1 MKILYHFRTRGTGAE
16 GVHIA
21 GIASAFQRLGHE
33 VVFASP
39 TGANPLATAGADP
52 FGAAKRKSL
61 LSRITAWAP
70 AAVFEVLEILYNRVW
85 ASRLERLIREE
96 RPELIYER
104 HAFFLSATA
113 RLAERHRIPL
123 IVEVNELA
131 GDERVRAQPWFSG
144 LARAA
149 DRFTFARA
157 RRIVVVSPHLKR
169 RIVEMGVAEE
179 KVLVL
184 PNAVSEEMLSAKV
197 DPEAVREKLGCREA
211 IVVGFVGWFVPW
223 HRLEVLVEQ
232 FAVLARGEARLRLVL
247 VGNGPLKDALVQQAA
262 ELGIADRVIFAGAVP
277 HGEVPGY
284 VAAFD
289 VAVVPHSNE
298 YRSPIKLFECMAL
311 GRAVLAPGTEPIKQV
326 IRDGENGVLF
336 DAETAGTLGEKLGVL
351 VADAGLRE
359 RLGTRA
365 RADVA
370 ERHTW
375 LQNARGTLAGI
386 AG

>member
-1 MKILYHFRTRGTGAE
+1 MKILYHFRTKGTGAE

-21 GIASAFQRLGHE
+21 GIASAFKQLGHE

-39 TGANPLATAGADP
+39 TGANPLTTAGADP
-52 FGAAKRKSL
+52 FGTSKRRSL
-61 LSRITAWAP
+61 LSRVTAWAP
-70 AAVFEVLEILYNRVW
+70 PVVFELLEILYNRVW
-85 ASRLERLIREE
+85 GSRLRGLLRKE
-96 RPELIYER
+96 RPDLIYER

-113 RLAERHRIPL
+113 RLAEQHGVPL

-169 RIVEMGVAEE
+169 RIVEMGVEEE

-184 PNAVSEEMLSAKV
+184 PNAVSEEMLAAAV
-197 DPEAVREKLGCREA
+197 EPEAVRERLGCRET
-211 IVVGFVGWFVPW
+211 IVVGFVGWFVAW
-223 HRLEVLVEQ
+223 HRLEVLLAQ
-232 FAVLARGEARLRLVL
+232 FAPLARKEPRLRLVL
-247 VGNGPLKDALVQQAA
+247 VGNGPLKEALASQAA
-262 ELGIADRVIFAGAVP
+262 ELGMADRVIFTGPVP
-277 HGEVPGY
+277 HAEVPSHI
-284 VAAFD
+284 AAFD
-289 VAVVPHSNE
+289 IAVVPHSNE

-311 GRAVLAPGTEPIKQV
+311 GRAVVAPGTEPIAQV

-336 DAETAGTLGEKLGVL
+336 DPEKPESLGERLAAL
-351 VADAGLRE
+351 ISDEELRE
-359 RLGTRA
+359 RLGARA

-375 LQNARGTLAGI
+375 LQNARATLAG
-386 AG
+386 

>member
-1 MKILYHFRTRGTGAE
+1 
-16 GVHIA
+16 
-21 GIASAFQRLGHE
+21 
-33 VVFASP
+33 
-39 TGANPLATAGADP
+39 
-52 FGAAKRKSL
+52 L

-70 AAVFEVLEILYNRVW
+70 AAVFELLEVIYNRVW
-85 ASRLERLIREE
+85 ASRLRALIRQE

-113 RLAERHRIPL
+113 RLAERHGIPL

-184 PNAVSEEMLSAKV
+184 PNAVSEEMLTAKV
-197 DPEAVREKLGCREA
+197 DPGSVRERLGCREA

-223 HRLEVLVEQ
+223 HRLEVLLAQ
-232 FAVLARGEARLRLVL
+232 FAPLAREEGRLRLML
-247 VGNGPLKDALVQQAA
+247 VGNGPLKEALMKQAE
-262 ELGIADRVIFAGAVP
+262 ELGISDRVIFAGAVP
-277 HGEVPGY
+277 HGEVPSY

-311 GRAVLAPGTEPIKQV
+311 GRAVLAPGTEPIAEV

-336 DAETAGTLGEKLGVL
+336 EPEKAETLGERL
-351 VADAGLRE
+351 AGLISNEGLRG
-359 RLGTRA
+359 RLGAQA
-365 RADVA
+365 RADVM

-375 LQNARGTLAGI
+375 LQNARVTLEGVAG
-386 AG
+386 